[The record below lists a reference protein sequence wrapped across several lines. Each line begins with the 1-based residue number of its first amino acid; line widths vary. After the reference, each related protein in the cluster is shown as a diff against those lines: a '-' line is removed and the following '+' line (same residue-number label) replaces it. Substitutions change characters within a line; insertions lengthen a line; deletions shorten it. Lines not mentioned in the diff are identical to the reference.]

1 MAETIQ
7 MPKLGFDMAEGTLV
21 RWVKKVGDPINKGD
35 VVAEIETDKATI
47 EIETTASGTIL
58 KHLVN
63 EGDVVPVG
71 ADIALVGE
79 PGEAAEGA
87 APAAKPAPEAAPE
100 PAPAEAPAAPPAQPA
115 VAVQVKA
122 GDGRLPG
129 GVKASPLARRIA
141 KDKGLDLSQIPGSGP
156 GGRIVRR
163 DVESFTPV
171 QAPPA
176 LPKAAPVPAA
186 PPAAGPVAPP
196 SFGPLPAGP
205 DVEAVPTS
213 KLRARIGRR
222 MVEAKQQVPHFYV
235 TTEMD
240 VEALLNLRQQLN
252 ASLEEGAAKIS
263 VNDMIVKATALTL
276 RKFPNLNSHFYGDQ
290 IVRHKR
296 IHIGI
301 AVALEDGLINVV
313 ARDADRTALGT
324 MAAQNKDMV
333 ARAREGKVK
342 PEDIEG
348 ATFTISNLGP
358 YEVDQFIAIINPPE
372 AGILAVGAAKQ
383 VPVVR
388 PDGTI
393 GVGWRMKV
401 TISVDH
407 RISDGA
413 EAARFLQEM
422 KKLIENPMSLLI

>member
-21 RWVKKVGDPINKGD
+21 RWVKKVGDTINKGD

-79 PGEAAEGA
+79 PGEAVEGA
-87 APAAKPAPEAAPE
+87 TPAARPAPEAAPE
-100 PAPAEAPAAPPAQPA
+100 PAAVEAAPSAAPAQPA

-141 KDKGLDLSQIPGSGP
+141 RDKGLDLSQIPGSGP

-176 LPKAAPVPAA
+176 PPKAAPAPAA
-186 PPAAGPVAPP
+186 APIAAPAP
-196 SFGPLPAGP
+196 SFGPLPEGP
-205 DVEAVPTS
+205 DVEVVPTS
-213 KLRARIGRR
+213 KLRTRIGRR
-222 MVEAKQQVPHFYV
+222 MVEAKQQAPHFYV

-358 YEVDQFIAIINPPE
+358 YDVDQFIAIINPPE
-372 AGILAVGAAKQ
+372 AGILAIGAAKQ
-383 VPVVR
+383 VPVVQ
-388 PDGTI
+388 PDGTL

-413 EAARFLQEM
+413 EAASFLQEM